1 MGKRRP
7 VRRRLGRIALV
18 LIAVFAV
25 VLSTGLAYQTVARER
40 DESRFPPP
48 GQLVDV
54 GGFDLHLNRMG
65 GGTDS
70 PTVVLEHGGGGL
82 SAQWGWVQPGVAT
95 FSPVVAYDRPGMGWS
110 EQAPEGAIILATGV
124 DYRRLGWAF
133 VVGAGNSAGQ
143 AAIHLADHGAVV
155 TILARGID
163 LRETM
168 SEYLVHEIE
177 QAPRITVRT
186 RTTLIAVHGE
196 GRLETIALRGPDAVT
211 DEQADAVFVM
221 IGAHP
226 HTTWLPHTIA
236 RDTSGYVLTGTNL
249 PPESWPE
256 ERPPFPH
263 ETSLPGVFA
272 VRDVRAGSLKRVA
285 SAVGE
290 GSLCVQ
296 QIHQYLSLTRHPG
309 ASP

>member
-1 MGKRRP
+1 MTRVTLRP
-7 VRRRLGRIALV
+7 THSG
-18 LIAVFAV
+18 
-25 VLSTGLAYQTVARER
+25 
-40 DESRFPPP
+40 
-48 GQLVDV
+48 
-54 GGFDLHLNRMG
+54 GGFVREPREEITVSIRNYLGFQHG
-65 GGTDS
+65 VSGT
-70 PTVVLEHGGGGL
+70 TL
-82 SAQWGWVQPGVAT
+82 AAR
-95 FSPVVAYDRPGMGWS
+95 AS
-110 EQAPEGAIILATGV
+110 EQAWRFGAQFVLTNAVQRLAVAGGTCTLTLTDGSVLGAHAIILATGV
-124 DYRRLGWAF
+124 DYRRLEVPGLDAFIGAGVFYGSPLAEAPRLKGGRAF

-143 AAIHLADHGAVV
+143 AAIHLADHGALV

-196 GRLETIALRGPDAVT
+196 GRLETITLRGPDAVT

-236 RDTSGYVLTGTNL
+236 RDTSGYVLTGTNI

-263 ETSLPGVFA
+263 ETSLPGVLA
-272 VRDVRAGSLKRVA
+272 VGDVRAGSLKRVA